1 MGLYIGDFS
10 TGVNTNDNNVPIY
23 GVKFTGVSSNDG
35 TRLYDASSLS

>member
-10 TGVNTNDNNVPIY
+10 TGVNTNDNNVPMY